1 MAARKASEKSSPRAP
16 GKASQKPPQNASSQ
30 NASRKKRFGQQVDE
44 VLESFDFDRVHHVM
58 ETLSWTWAN
67 LGRVPTRAE
76 LVTEARRLLTE
87 LDGRPGVHGS
97 GGLRASYKEDGT
109 LSLKFILCESWSGPG
124 EDE

>member
-1 MAARKASEKSSPRAP
+1 MAARKASEKSSRRAS
-16 GKASQKPPQNASSQ
+16 GKASQKPLQDASLQ

-76 LVTEARRLLTE
+76 LVTEALRLLSE

-109 LSLKFILCESWSGPG
+109 LSLKFILCESWS
-124 EDE
+124 DLDSVD

>member
-1 MAARKASEKSSPRAP
+1 M
-16 GKASQKPPQNASSQ
+16 ASQKASPK
-30 NASRKKRFGQQVDE
+30 ASHQARFPQQVEE

-67 LGRVPTRAE
+67 LGRVPTREE
-76 LVTEARRLLTE
+76 LGTEARRLLSE

-109 LSLKFILCESWSGPG
+109 LSLKFILCESWS
-124 EDE
+124 DLDTAD